1 MEDTKK
7 AMEYRRL
14 GGTGLKVS
22 ELCLGCMTF
31 GRETDEKTAGK
42 ILDRFVEVGGNFLDT
57 ANVYAAGASEE
68 ILGRILGERRKD
80 LIVAT
85 KVRFNANIFMGK
97 TVAPNQIGL
106 SRGHIMSEVEASL
119 RRLKMDYIDLYQV
132 HSWDFET
139 PIEETMRAL
148 DDLVRHGKV
157 RYIGASNFTAW
168 QLMKSLWVSDK
179 HNYARFDCLQP
190 QYSLIS
196 REIEREI
203 LPLCRYEGVGV
214 IPWSPLGG
222 GFLTGKYRSGQRPP
236 EDSRLAKMD
245 MWNRLADE
253 RNYATLE
260 AVEHVAKER
269 GRRNLASRAGMGES
283 ATRCQLG
290 DLRRANRRAERA
302 KSRRDRISA
311 RSRGARGAQQGK
323 RTAARVSRLD
333 AIAAAGLLAA
343 VRESSKE
350 RGARF

>member
-1 MEDTKK
+1 
-7 AMEYRRL
+7 
-14 GGTGLKVS
+14 
-22 ELCLGCMTF
+22 MTF
-31 GRETDEKTAGK
+31 GRETDEKIAGK
-42 ILDRFVEVGGNFLDT
+42 ILDRFIEVGGNFLDT

-68 ILGRILGERRKD
+68 ILGRILGQRRKD

-85 KVRFNANIFMGK
+85 KVRFHPNTMLGK
-97 TVAPNQIGL
+97 PVAPNQIGL

-179 HNYARFDCLQP
+179 HGFARFDSLQP
-190 QYSLIS
+190 QYSLIT
-196 REIEREI
+196 RAIEREI
-203 LPLCRYEGVGV
+203 LPLCRYESVGV

-245 MWNRLADE
+245 LWNRLADD
-253 RNYATLE
+253 RNYKTLE
-260 AVEHVAKER
+260 AVEQIAKER
-269 GRRNLASRAGMGES
+269 GRPISQVALAWVNQQPGVSS
-283 ATRCQLG
+283 V
-290 DLRRANRRAERA
+290 
-302 KSRRDRISA
+302 IY
-311 RSRGARGAQQGK
+311 GARTEDQNEQNLGALGF
-323 RTAARVSRLD
+323 RLEAAELAALDQASALAPEYPNSMQSRLP
-333 AIAAAGLLAA
+333 GY
-343 VRESSKE
+343 RQ
-350 RGARF
+350 

>member
-1 MEDTKK
+1 M
-7 AMEYRRL
+7 
-14 GGTGLKVS
+14 
-22 ELCLGCMTF
+22 
-31 GRETDEKTAGK
+31 
-42 ILDRFVEVGGNFLDT
+42 VGG
-57 ANVYAAGASEE
+57 
-68 ILGRILGERRKD
+68 RRKD

-97 TVAPNQIGL
+97 TVKPNQIGL
-106 SRGHIMSEVEASL
+106 SRGHIMSEVETSL
-119 RRLKMDYIDLYQV
+119 QRLKMDYIDLYQV

-179 HNYARFDCLQP
+179 HDCARFDCLQP

-245 MWNRLADE
+245 IWNRLGGQ
-253 RNYATLE
+253 RHFKTPE
-260 AVEHVAKER
+260 AVDQVAKER
-269 GRRNLASRAGMGES
+269 GRAVSQVALAWVNQQSGVS
-283 ATRCQLG
+283 
-290 DLRRANRRAERA
+290 
-302 KSRRDRISA
+302 SVIY
-311 RSRGARGAQQGK
+311 GARTEEQNEQNLGAIGF
-323 RTAARVSRLD
+323 RLEAAE
-333 AIAAAGLLAA
+333 LAVLNKA
-343 VRESSKE
+343 SALPVEYPNAMQAPLPGYPRQ
-350 RGARF
+350 

>member
-1 MEDTKK
+1 
-7 AMEYRRL
+7 
-14 GGTGLKVS
+14 
-22 ELCLGCMTF
+22 
-31 GRETDEKTAGK
+31 
-42 ILDRFVEVGGNFLDT
+42 
-57 ANVYAAGASEE
+57 
-68 ILGRILGERRKD
+68 
-80 LIVAT
+80 
-85 KVRFNANIFMGK
+85 
-97 TVAPNQIGL
+97 
-106 SRGHIMSEVEASL
+106 
-119 RRLKMDYIDLYQV
+119 MDYIDLYQV

-203 LPLCRYEGVGV
+203 LPLCRYENVGV

-253 RNYATLE
+253 RNYSTLE
-260 AVEHVAKER
+260 AVEQVAKER
-269 GRRNLASRAGMGES
+269 GRRTDRG
-283 ATRCQLG
+283 
-290 DLRRANRRAERA
+290 AERA
-302 KSRRDRISA
+302 ELRSDRFSPRGGRA
-311 RSRGARGAQQGK
+311 RCAQQGQ
-323 RTAARVSRLD
+323 RVAARVSRFD
-333 AIAAAGLLAA
+333 AIAPPGL
-343 VRESSKE
+343 
-350 RGARF
+350 